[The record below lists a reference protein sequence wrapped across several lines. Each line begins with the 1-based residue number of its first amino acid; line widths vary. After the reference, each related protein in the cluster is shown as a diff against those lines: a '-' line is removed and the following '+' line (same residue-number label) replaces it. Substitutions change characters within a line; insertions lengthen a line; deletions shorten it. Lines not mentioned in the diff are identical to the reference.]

1 MIHLLK
7 YAKLE
12 MILQVAWKSQFQSH
26 REDPLSKW
34 GKSLLLHKA
43 NTWSGREGGLIK
55 KPTVSVRNMRLLF
68 NMLKLGMLKQ
78 HLITMLS
85 GVNIN
90 YVRNI
95 IKMHALSNKD
105 KRIRLHL
112 MVYLMQKHAWN
123 SPVLF
128 LQTDAGNVQEPCILE
143 KTSVSRLMEK
153 DRRERGRDEEYEL
166 ASLLKTPS

>member
-55 KPTVSVRNMRLLF
+55 KTNCVGEKHAPTIQHVETWDAKTTF
-68 NMLKLGMLKQ
+68 NY
-78 HLITMLS
+78 
-85 GVNIN
+85 NAEWCN